1 MILSFYYFDVI
12 IVGAGHAGLEAA
24 SAAYKFSLSVLL
36 LTNRLDSIG
45 DLACNP
51 SIGGVGKGHLVK
63 EIDAM
68 GGIIAQLADM
78 AGINFKILNSSKGYA
93 VQSTRVQVDR
103 NLYKNSVN
111 SFLKKL
117 INLKILQQNVIDVI
131 INNCV
136 ISGVVTDT
144 GLKFYAK
151 SVIFTVGTFLGGKT
165 FIGKSVNYGG
175 RIGDMSALKLSDKF
189 KEIFPAMGRLKTG
202 TPPRIDIK
210 SVCLDYFSVQ
220 KSDIPIPFFSI
231 WSKLDRY
238 IEYTDCYVIYTNL
251 DTHDIINDNIN
262 LSAIYN
268 GSINVVGPR
277 YCPSIEDKVV
287 RFKDKMHHQ
296 IFLEPEGLNSYE
308 FYPNGLSS
316 SLPLDI
322 QIKFLRS
329 IIGLKD
335 VIITRPGYA
344 VEYDFFDPRIL
355 KSSLETKSIKGLF
368 FAGQING
375 STGYEEAAAQGIVAG
390 INASCFVLGLEPWV
404 MARSDSYI
412 GVLIDDLITHGVDE
426 PYRIFT
432 SRAEH
437 RLVLREDNADI
448 RLVEKARSLGLISD
462 YKWKLYNNKYLKS
475 KLCLSLLKK
484 DSFNFFSLKKSL
496 IFDFYNILLQKDSK
510 FIDLLK
516 NQFLDFKILKN
527 IFSLNIDPQILKFIE
542 ISIKYAGYL
551 DKQNNEIKKIEK
563 IKNFKIPIDIDYC
576 CISGLSLE
584 IAEKL
589 NLIRPTTLYNAYKI
603 PGVTLPSIL
612 ILLVYIKKKLNN

>member
-1 MILSFYYFDVI
+1 MTFFFYYFDVI
-12 IVGAGHAGLEAA
+12 VVGAGHAGLEAA
-24 SAAYKFSLSVLL
+24 TAAKRIGVSVLL

-68 GGIIAQLADM
+68 GGVIAQFADM

-117 INLKILQQNVIDVI
+117 IDLQILQQNVVDVI
-131 INNCV
+131 IKDCV
-136 ISGVVTDT
+136 ISGVITDT
-144 GLKFYAK
+144 GIKFYSK

-165 FIGKSVNYGG
+165 FIGKSSNYGG
-175 RIGDMSALKLSDKF
+175 RIGDMSSLKLSDKF

-202 TPPRIDIK
+202 TPPRIDVK
-210 SVCLDYFSVQ
+210 SVCLDYVSVQ
-220 KSDIPIPFFSI
+220 KSDIPVPFFSI

-238 IEYTDCYVIYTNL
+238 IDYTDCYIIYTNL
-251 DTHDIINDNIN
+251 DTHDIISKDIN

-277 YCPSIEDKVV
+277 YCPSIEDKIV

-316 SLPLDI
+316 SLPLEI
-322 QIKFLRS
+322 QINFLKS
-329 IIGLKD
+329 IKGLEN
-335 VIITRPGYA
+335 VRITRPGYA

-355 KSSLETKSIKGLF
+355 KSNLETKNIKGLF

-375 STGYEEAAAQGIVAG
+375 STGYEEAAAQGIIAG
-390 INASCFVLGLEPWV
+390 INAARFVLNLDPWI
-404 MARSDSYI
+404 MSRNDSYI

-432 SRAEH
+432 SRAEY
-437 RLVLREDNADI
+437 RLLLREDNVDI
-448 RLVEKARSLGLISD
+448 RLVEKARNFGLIND
-462 YKWKLYNNKYLKS
+462 YKWKLYNNKYAKS
-475 KLCLSLLKK
+475 KLCLSVIKK
-484 DSFNFFSLKKSL
+484 DSFNFFSLTQNL
-496 IFDFYNILLQKDSK
+496 IFDFYNIFLNKDSK
-510 FIDLLK
+510 FIDLLRH
-516 NQFLDFKILKN
+516 QFLDFKILKHV
-527 IFSLNIDPQILKFIE
+527 FTLNIDPHILKFIE
-542 ISIKYAGYL
+542 IEIKYSGYL
-551 DKQNNEIKKIEK
+551 DKQSNEIKKIEK
-563 IKNFKIPIDIDYC
+563 IKNIRIPVSIDYYN
-576 CISGLSLE
+576 ISGLSLE

-589 NLIRPTTLYNAYKI
+589 NLIKPSTLYNAYKI

-612 ILLVYIKKKLNN
+612 ILLVYIKKKIE